1 VEDLQL
7 TPPERAQILDACTW
21 VGVTA
26 SFLPYLRRYLTVRLA
41 DRPDLSA
48 KVARL
53 DDRGAYHLWEWIK
66 DEQLRPVLCGL
77 RVENPDQFSIFSKS
91 TTTPSDQPDAQTK
104 LL

>member
-7 TPPERAQILDACTW
+7 TPLERARILDACTW

-26 SFLPYLRRYLTVRLA
+26 SFLPYLRRYLAVRLA
-41 DRPDLSA
+41 DRPELSA

-53 DDRGAYHLWEWIK
+53 DDRGAYRLWEWIK
-66 DEQLRPVLCGL
+66 DEQLRPVLRGL
-77 RVENPDQFSIFSKS
+77 VVQTPDQFSICSKS
-91 TTTPSDQPDAQTK
+91 TTEPSDQPDAQTK